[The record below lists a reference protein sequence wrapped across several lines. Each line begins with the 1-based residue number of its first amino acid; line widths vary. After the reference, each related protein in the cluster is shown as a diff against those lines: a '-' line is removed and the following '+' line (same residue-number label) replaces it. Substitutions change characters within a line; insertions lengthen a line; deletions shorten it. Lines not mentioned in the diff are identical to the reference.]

1 MSYKVLS
8 IFGTRPEALKIIPI
22 LKEFERQSHITSIVC
37 STGQHQE
44 MLQQVVDL
52 FDVSLDYSLN
62 VMMPNQ
68 SLSQLTTRLLFEV
81 NRVIEEV
88 KPDLVLVQG
97 DTTTTFVGSLAAYYN
112 QIAVAHVEA
121 GLRTHDIYS
130 PWPEE
135 VNRKMTGV
143 VSALHFAPS
152 QDAELNLLK
161 EGVSRKN
168 IFLTGNTIID
178 TLVMALKKIKT
189 PTHLTQLEAEFQFL
203 DPRKKMILVTGHRRE
218 SFGQDFKNI
227 CLALRRLAQLED
239 VQIVF
244 PAHLNPN
251 VQGPVNSILAGQD
264 NIFLLPPLGYLSFI
278 YLMKVA
284 HFIITDSGGVQ
295 EEASYLRRPIL
306 VTRRLTE
313 REEALS
319 CPEEAVVGAKVG
331 SILAK
336 SQKLLH
342 DVAYYKEMS
351 ATQNPYGNGH
361 AAEKI
366 ATEIT
371 QYFKVP
377 YFQIYNIVRKNT
389 L

>member
-52 FDVSLDYSLN
+52 FDISLDYSLN
-62 VMMPNQ
+62 VMMSNQ

-97 DTTTTFVGSLAAYYN
+97 DTTTTFVGALAAYYN

-143 VSALHFAPS
+143 VSSLHFAPS

-189 PTHLTQLEAEFQFL
+189 PKHLAPLEAEFQFL

-264 NIFLLPPLGYLSFI
+264 NIFCCHPLGI
-278 YLMKVA
+278 YL
-284 HFIITDSGGVQ
+284 
-295 EEASYLRRPIL
+295 
-306 VTRRLTE
+306 
-313 REEALS
+313 LS
-319 CPEEAVVGAKVG
+319 
-331 SILAK
+331 I
-336 SQKLLH
+336 
-342 DVAYYKEMS
+342 
-351 ATQNPYGNGH
+351 
-361 AAEKI
+361 
-366 ATEIT
+366 
-371 QYFKVP
+371 
-377 YFQIYNIVRKNT
+377 
-389 L
+389 